1 MPCAQVLPV
10 RSPLLFTLM
19 LSAPLLFAP
28 HSYAQQKVASATQE
42 QSAAPGARQIESP
55 WAEELKKYPG
65 LADEL
70 AVLIGKL
77 KQDVHFPGRRN
88 ESRLLPLAPSS
99 TIAYA
104 ALSNYGDATAQA
116 LSIFRQEL
124 KESSVLRDW
133 WQHGS
138 PATEGP
144 KIEDAVDKLSQFYQF
159 LGPELVISAAMVGN
173 EPNFLVFSEVRKPG
187 LKQFLQQWNQQIGAK
202 SESKF
207 RFRVL
212 EPQELATARDTASS
226 DEINILLRPDFVISA
241 DQIATIRAF
250 NANLDSSTR
259 DFASTPFAQ
268 RILAEYRDGI
278 TSLAAVDIHRILEKS
293 YPAAKQTATFKK
305 SGFADTQYLIWDH
318 KTDSTQ
324 SISQV
329 ELSFTSPRRGAA
341 AWLAD
346 PATLGSLDFFS
357 PKPLIVASLLLANP
371 SQVFDELKSFNPDSK
386 TFASIAAGEQ
396 AFGLSLKDDLLNLLT
411 GELTFE
417 VDAVTPTQPVW
428 RAFLG
433 TKDAIQLRK
442 TLSTLVAATRFRSD
456 SVEKL
461 DLTFYSL
468 EIPTD
473 KEKTTK
479 VTYAFSDGY
488 LILGPT
494 MDAVADS
501 VQLHRAGSSLAKS
514 QKFLATVPAGHTPSS
529 SALFYEDPSYIANL
543 RFGSFLSQASDSL
556 NQAVP
561 SESVSPIAGHIYG
574 EKSAIREI
582 STNATFDVA
591 GVLVIAAIAVPNL
604 LRSRMAANEAS
615 AVGTVRTLNTAQVT
629 YGAAYPEKGFAHDII
644 TMGEDLKNPAAFSPE
659 HAGLLDPSL
668 AGSTCNAD
676 GWCTKSGYRFR
687 TDAHRCQKSVCY
699 DYVAVATPVS
709 MEIGNRSFCSAS
721 DGIIRFHA
729 GDPLTAPISI
739 ADCKSWPALQ

>member
-1 MPCAQVLPV
+1 M
-10 RSPLLFTLM
+10 
-19 LSAPLLFAP
+19 
-28 HSYAQQKVASATQE
+28 
-42 QSAAPGARQIESP
+42 
-55 WAEELKKYPG
+55 
-65 LADEL
+65 
-70 AVLIGKL
+70 
-77 KQDVHFPGRRN
+77 
-88 ESRLLPLAPSS
+88 
-99 TIAYA
+99 
-104 ALSNYGDATAQA
+104 
-116 LSIFRQEL
+116 
-124 KESSVLRDW
+124 
-133 WQHGS
+133 
-138 PATEGP
+138 
-144 KIEDAVDKLSQFYQF
+144 
-159 LGPELVISAAMVGN
+159 
-173 EPNFLVFSEVRKPG
+173 
-187 LKQFLQQWNQQIGAK
+187 
-202 SESKF
+202 
-207 RFRVL
+207 
-212 EPQELATARDTASS
+212 
-226 DEINILLRPDFVISA
+226 
-241 DQIATIRAF
+241 
-250 NANLDSSTR
+250 
-259 DFASTPFAQ
+259 
-268 RILAEYRDGI
+268 
-278 TSLAAVDIHRILEKS
+278 
-293 YPAAKQTATFKK
+293 
-305 SGFADTQYLIWDH
+305 
-318 KTDSTQ
+318 
-324 SISQV
+324 
-329 ELSFTSPRRGAA
+329 ELSFASPRRGAP

-346 PATLGSLDFFS
+346 PATLGSLDFVS
-357 PKPLIVASLLLANP
+357 PKPLLVASLLLANP

-386 TFASIAAGEQ
+386 TFGSIAAGEQ

-433 TKDAIQLRK
+433 TNDAIRLRK

-488 LILGPT
+488 LIIGPT

-501 VQLHRAGSSLAKS
+501 IQFHR
-514 QKFLATVPAGHTPSS
+514 AGHTPSS

-556 NQAVP
+556 NQAGA
-561 SESVSPIAGHIYG
+561 SESVSPIAGHIYA

-629 YGAAYPEKGFAHDII
+629 YGAAYPEKGFAHNII
-644 TMGEDLKNPAAFSPE
+644 TMGEDLKNPTAFSPE
-659 HAGLLDPSL
+659 HAGLLDASL

-676 GWCTKSGYRFR
+676 GWCAKSGYRFR
-687 TDAHRCQKSVCY
+687 TDAHRYQRSVCY

-709 MEIGNRSFCSAS
+709 KEVGNRSFCSAS